1 MPLALKRYLIC
12 LSTVCVLMGIY
23 CAIVPPILETQQ
35 REQRPNTP
43 QAPQINTQGWWYD
56 LFPPDAWQNN
66 NPMRIQ
72 TAQGTLLFQSME
84 QLESG
89 PGEKAGALLRL
100 KPLTMIVPLASE
112 AKNITL
118 GDITAASRMYNSST
132 LAIIVSQEGAD
143 ILFQEAPDW
152 TSSAKPPP
160 VEGGRLTG
168 AIQITGVDP
177 RKKTVDGKAQ
187 TDWLI
192 RTSYVNI
199 QGRRIWTNNDVEI
212 LSQNSAAL
220 GKGLS
225 IFLKQDLLAPGAN
238 GDGPWGLLDRLE
250 LNVVKQVKVNLP
262 PGGLWKGLALG
273 PPEIA
278 AAHADVPASLQLLCK
293 RNFEF
298 DFDSSTAKLTDHV
311 HMDHRFD
318 NEEAF
323 DEFKCHELKIAF
335 SVPSPNQPPDPD
347 AVMVGPMKLD
357 AIEAV
362 GIDSVGPL
370 PSQSTVAIN
379 APIIASSVRC

>member
-152 TSSAKPPP
+152 TSSAKTPP
-160 VEGGRLTG
+160 VEGGRLTVRFKSLVSTH
-168 AIQITGVDP
+168 ARKRSTEKLKRLVDSNFLRQHP
-177 RKKTVDGKAQ
+177 RPSHLDEQ
-187 TDWLI
+187 
-192 RTSYVNI
+192 
-199 QGRRIWTNNDVEI
+199 RR
-212 LSQNSAAL
+212 
-220 GKGLS
+220 
-225 IFLKQDLLAPGAN
+225 
-238 GDGPWGLLDRLE
+238 
-250 LNVVKQVKVNLP
+250 
-262 PGGLWKGLALG
+262 
-273 PPEIA
+273 
-278 AAHADVPASLQLLCK
+278 
-293 RNFEF
+293 
-298 DFDSSTAKLTDHV
+298 
-311 HMDHRFD
+311 
-318 NEEAF
+318 
-323 DEFKCHELKIAF
+323 
-335 SVPSPNQPPDPD
+335 
-347 AVMVGPMKLD
+347 
-357 AIEAV
+357 
-362 GIDSVGPL
+362 
-370 PSQSTVAIN
+370 
-379 APIIASSVRC
+379 